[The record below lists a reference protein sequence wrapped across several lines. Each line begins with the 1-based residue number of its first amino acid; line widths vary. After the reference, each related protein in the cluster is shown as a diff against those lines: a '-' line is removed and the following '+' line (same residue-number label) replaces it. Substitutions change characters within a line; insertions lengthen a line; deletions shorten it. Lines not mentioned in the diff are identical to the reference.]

1 MGNARSQLGS
11 WLSVDRVFGLALAI
25 LSVVVIVDL
34 RNTPNL
40 EFWDQSGPGPA
51 WLPFAMALILLALSL
66 PLIFSRS
73 RTEADQLGASPP
85 GTVKFVILIL
95 ALAWV
100 FPIAGGLLSM
110 GLFVVV
116 EMMWVESQRLRT
128 SLIATVVSV
137 VVVWA
142 IFVQLLGIPLPV
154 GPLGI

>member
-11 WLSVDRVFGLALAI
+11 WLSVDRVFGLTLAI
-25 LSVVVIVDL
+25 ISLVCMADL

-40 EFWDQSGPGPA
+40 EFWGQDGPGPS
-51 WLPFAMALILLALSL
+51 WLPFTLSLILLVLSL
-66 PLIFSRS
+66 PLIFSR
-73 RTEADQLGASPP
+73 THTTADQLGASIP
-85 GTVKFVILIL
+85 GTIKFIVLVL

-100 FPIAGGLLSM
+100 FPILGGQLAL

-116 EMMWVESQRLRT
+116 EMLWVEKQRLLT
-128 SLIATVVSV
+128 SVVAAVVSM

-142 IFVQLLGIPLPV
+142 VFVQLLGIPLPV